1 MTFQEL
7 DKKISGGFAPFMIK
21 LSEGE
26 DNELS
31 VTITPSEIGEKREF
45 SEDDEP
51 NPAIRELLNS
61 SLPILPNENEAYTI
75 TFEGY
80 ILYQVGNESYCSGS
94 PRDKYTGRFLRV
106 YESSAL
112 LEHIGELSDAQLLE
126 DGTFYPDK
134 WAHYEIVTQNHIISV
149 ISSNKPTVNISNAP

>member
-31 VTITPSEIGEKREF
+31 VTIMPSEVGEKCEF

-51 NPAIRELLNS
+51 NPVIRGLLND

-94 PRDKYTGRFLRV
+94 PRDKFTGRFLRV

-112 LEHIGELSDAQLLE
+112 LEYIGELSDAQILE
-126 DGTFYPDK
+126 DGTFYPAK
-134 WAHYEIVTQNHIISV
+134 WAHYEIVTQNHIISI
-149 ISSNKPTVNISNAP
+149 ISYIEPSVKISNSP